1 MGNSD
6 NSFHDLRHLS
16 WIVDREENFFEL
28 LSAYLSA
35 GSPLGLNMVA
45 FRLWIAFGTKTTTN

>member
-1 MGNSD
+1 MRTSD
-6 NSFHDLRHLS
+6 SLSHDLQRLS

-35 GSPLGLNMVA
+35 GAPLGLEMEA
-45 FRLWIAFGTKTTTN
+45 FRLWIAFDTKTTAS